1 MILELKMCLETIKV
15 KSVELTGSCQIRCN
29 GTIHGAYLHRG
40 SSRRKLLGH
49 LLWARDS
56 GAMIDV
62 EVVHGA
68 IVKVYGNSNKPESMG
83 DQLYEYFRRKGRL

>member
-1 MILELKMCLETIKV
+1 MCLETIRV
-15 KSVELTGSCQIRCN
+15 KTVELAGSCHIRCA
-29 GTIHGAYLHRG
+29 GTIHGAYLHTG
-40 SSRRKLLGH
+40 PGRRKLLDH
-49 LLWARDS
+49 LLWARDN

-68 IVKVYGNSNKPESMG
+68 IVKVYGRSEKPDSMG